1 MKAAGWISNSSSTL
15 IPRPLSLRLATTTAT
30 LPLKKSEK
38 EMNPR
43 PAWKETWRRFA
54 RNKPALLGLLI
65 IALLLFTALFAPLLA
80 PYDFSKTNLDNVE
93 KPPSAEHLLGTDG
106 LGRDMLS
113 RIIYG
118 ARSVVFVI
126 IVVATIS
133 LTFGLLLGAM
143 AGYFGGL
150 SDTLISRLIDF
161 LFAFPD
167 LLFIFFIAATI
178 KPGIVTQLRTI
189 ALANQWPWLTEFVRS
204 GYADYL
210 VVIISLSLL
219 GWAGLARLVRGQ
231 ILALREKE
239 FVLSAQLVGV
249 SNWRIIT
256 RYLLPNSLAPIL
268 VAISM
273 GLGGIALSEGI
284 LAYLGIGLQPPNPS
298 WGIILSDH
306 VVRYWRTW
314 PEMIWM
320 IFIPFIIMAAVVFA
334 FNFVGD
340 GLNEALN
347 PELQ

>member
-1 MKAAGWISNSSSTL
+1 M
-15 IPRPLSLRLATTTAT
+15 ATTTVN
-30 LPLKKSEK
+30 LPLEK
-38 EMNPR
+38 TQAELKPR
-43 PAWKETWRRFA
+43 PAWYETWRRFA
-54 RNKPALLGLLI
+54 RNKPALFGLAI
-65 IALLLFTALFAPLLA
+65 ILLLLFTAIFAPWLA
-80 PYDFSKTNLDNVE
+80 PYDYTKTNLDLSA
-93 KPPSAEHLLGTDG
+93 KPPSAEHLLGTDVI
-106 LGRDMLS
+106 GRDMLS
-113 RIIYG
+113 RIIFG

-126 IVVATIS
+126 VIVASVS
-133 LTFGLLLGAM
+133 LSLGLVMGAL
-143 AGYFGGL
+143 AGYFGGWV
-150 SDTLISRLIDF
+150 DTLISRVIDF

-178 KPGIVTQLRTI
+178 KPGLVGGLRSF
-189 ALANQWPWLTEFVRS
+189 AQQNNMQWLTDFIRS

-210 VVIISLSLL
+210 VVMIALSIL

-239 FVLSAQLVGV
+239 FVLGAQAVGV

-256 RYLLPNSLAPIL
+256 RYLIPNSLAPIL

-298 WGIILSDH
+298 WGNILGEH
-306 VVRYWRTW
+306 IGRYWRTW
-314 PEMIWM
+314 PEMLWM
-320 IFIPFIIMAAVVFA
+320 IFLPFAVMASVVFA

>member
-1 MKAAGWISNSSSTL
+1 V
-15 IPRPLSLRLATTTAT
+15 ATTTSTPSIA
-30 LPLKKSEK
+30 LPAAPAAE
-38 EMNPR
+38 EIRVR
-43 PAWKETWRRFA
+43 PAWYETWKRFA
-54 RNKPALLGLLI
+54 RNRPALLGLLVI
-65 IALLLFTALFAPLLA
+65 ILLLFTAIFAPVLA
-80 PYDFSKTNLDNVE
+80 PYDYTKTNLDE
-93 KPPSAEHLLGTDG
+93 SAQPPSLAHPLGTDL

-113 RIIYG
+113 RLIFG

-126 IVVATIS
+126 VIVATIS
-133 LTFGLLLGAM
+133 LTLGLLMGAI
-143 AGYFGGL
+143 AGYFG
-150 SDTLISRLIDF
+150 SWPDTAISRLIDF

-178 KPGIVTQLRTI
+178 KPGLVSGLRGF
-189 ALANQWPWLTEFVRS
+189 AAENNLPLLTEFVRS

-210 VVIISLSLL
+210 VVMIALSVL

-231 ILALREKE
+231 ILSLREKD
-239 FVLSAQLVGV
+239 FVLSAQAVGV
-249 SNWRIIT
+249 SNWRIMT

-273 GLGGIALSEGI
+273 GLGGIALAEGI

-298 WGIILSDH
+298 WGNILADH
-306 VVRYWRTW
+306 IGRYWRDW

-320 IFIPFIIMAAVVFA
+320 IFIPFAIMAAVVFA

-347 PELQ
+347 PELS

>member
-1 MKAAGWISNSSSTL
+1 VATQSVSLPNTQ
-15 IPRPLSLRLATTTAT
+15 PLQLYQS
-30 LPLKKSEK
+30 
-38 EMNPR
+38 R
-43 PAWKETWRRFA
+43 PAWYETWRRFV
-54 RNKPALLGLLI
+54 RNKPALIGSVI
-65 IALLLFTALFAPLLA
+65 ILVLVLVAVFAPMLA
-80 PYDFSKTNLDNVE
+80 PYDFAKTDLNNVE
-93 KPPSAEHLLGTDG
+93 KPPSAAHWFGTDQ

-113 RIIYG
+113 RLIYG

-126 IVVATIS
+126 VVVSTIS
-133 LTFGLLLGAM
+133 LTLGLTLGAL
-143 AGYFGGL
+143 AGYFGGWV
-150 SDTLISRLIDF
+150 DTLISRIIDF

-178 KPGIVTQLRTI
+178 KPGLVNSLKSFGQTNNI
-189 ALANQWPWLTEFVRS
+189 QWLVDFVRS

-210 VVIISLSLL
+210 VVMIALSVL

-231 ILALREKE
+231 ILSLREKD
-239 FVLSAQLVGV
+239 FVLSAQAVGV
-249 SNWRIIT
+249 PTRKIIF
-256 RYLLPNSLAPIL
+256 RYLIPNALAPIL

-298 WGIILSDH
+298 WGIILADNAG
-306 VVRYWRTW
+306 RYWREW
-314 PEMIWM
+314 PEMLWLV
-320 IFIPFIIMAAVVFA
+320 FLPFVVMASVVFA

>member
-1 MKAAGWISNSSSTL
+1 VATQSVSLPNTQ
-15 IPRPLSLRLATTTAT
+15 PLQLYQS
-30 LPLKKSEK
+30 
-38 EMNPR
+38 R
-43 PAWKETWRRFA
+43 PAWYETWRRFV
-54 RNKPALLGLLI
+54 RNKPALIGSVI
-65 IALLLFTALFAPLLA
+65 ILVLVLVAVLAPVLA
-80 PYDFSKTNLDNVE
+80 PYDFAKTDLNNVE
-93 KPPSAEHLLGTDG
+93 KPPSAAHWFGTDQ

-113 RIIYG
+113 RLIYG

-126 IVVATIS
+126 VVVSTIS
-133 LTFGLLLGAM
+133 LTLGLTLGAL
-143 AGYFGGL
+143 AGYFGGWV
-150 SDTLISRLIDF
+150 DTLISRIIDF

-178 KPGIVTQLRTI
+178 KPGLVNSLKSFGQTNNI
-189 ALANQWPWLTEFVRS
+189 QWLVDFVRS

-210 VVIISLSLL
+210 VVMIALSVL

-231 ILALREKE
+231 ILSLREKD
-239 FVLSAQLVGV
+239 FVLSAQAVGV
-249 SNWRIIT
+249 PTRKIIF
-256 RYLLPNSLAPIL
+256 RYLIPNALAPIL

-298 WGIILSDH
+298 WGIILADNAG
-306 VVRYWRTW
+306 RYWREW
-314 PEMIWM
+314 PEMLWLV
-320 IFIPFIIMAAVVFA
+320 FLPFVVMASVVFA

>member
-1 MKAAGWISNSSSTL
+1 MATQSVSLPNTQ
-15 IPRPLSLRLATTTAT
+15 PLQLYQS
-30 LPLKKSEK
+30 
-38 EMNPR
+38 R
-43 PAWKETWRRFA
+43 PAWYETWRRFV
-54 RNKPALLGLLI
+54 RNKPALIGSVI
-65 IALLLFTALFAPLLA
+65 ILVLVLVAVLAPVLA
-80 PYDFSKTNLDNVE
+80 PYDFAKTDLNNVE
-93 KPPSAEHLLGTDG
+93 KPPSAAHWFGTDQ

-113 RIIYG
+113 RLIYG

-126 IVVATIS
+126 VVVSTIS
-133 LTFGLLLGAM
+133 LTLGLTLGAL
-143 AGYFGGL
+143 AGYFGGWV
-150 SDTLISRLIDF
+150 DTLISRIIDF

-178 KPGIVTQLRTI
+178 KPGLVNSLKSFGQTNNI
-189 ALANQWPWLTEFVRS
+189 QWLVDFVRS

-210 VVIISLSLL
+210 VVMIALSVL

-231 ILALREKE
+231 ILSLREKD
-239 FVLSAQLVGV
+239 FVLSAQAVGV
-249 SNWRIIT
+249 PTRKIIF
-256 RYLLPNSLAPIL
+256 RYLIPNALAPIL

-298 WGIILSDH
+298 WGIILADNAG
-306 VVRYWRTW
+306 RYWREW
-314 PEMIWM
+314 PEMLWLV
-320 IFIPFIIMAAVVFA
+320 FLPFVVMASVVFA

>member
-1 MKAAGWISNSSSTL
+1 MTKAQCLFGPASSVFYRFFVATTSLSLPAVKAAEQV
-15 IPRPLSLRLATTTAT
+15 
-30 LPLKKSEK
+30 K
-38 EMNPR
+38 PR
-43 PAWKETWRRFA
+43 PAWYDTWRRFA
-54 RNKPALLGLLI
+54 RNKPALLGLVLI
-65 IALLLFTALFAPLLA
+65 LLLFATAIVGPFLT
-80 PYDFSKTNLDNVE
+80 PYDYAKTDLGNVNA
-93 KPPSAEHLLGTDG
+93 PPSAEHPLGTDD
-106 LGRDMLS
+106 LGRDMMT
-113 RIIYG
+113 RMVYG

-126 IVVATIS
+126 VIVSTIS
-133 LTFGLLLGAM
+133 LTLGLLMGSM

-150 SDTLISRLIDF
+150 PDTLISRLIDF

-178 KPGIVTQLRTI
+178 KPGIVSGLKSFAQTNNIQ
-189 ALANQWPWLTEFVRS
+189 WLTDFVRS

-210 VVIISLSLL
+210 VVMIALSVL

-231 ILALREKE
+231 MLSLREKD
-239 FVLSAQLVGV
+239 FVLSAQAVGV
-249 SNWRIIT
+249 PTRKLIF

-298 WGIILSDH
+298 WGNILADNVGRH
-306 VVRYWRTW
+306 WRDW
-314 PEMIWM
+314 PDMIWLV
-320 IFIPFIIMAAVVFA
+320 FIPFLIMAAVVFS

>member
-1 MKAAGWISNSSSTL
+1 M
-15 IPRPLSLRLATTTAT
+15 
-30 LPLKKSEK
+30 
-38 EMNPR
+38 
-43 PAWKETWRRFA
+43 
-54 RNKPALLGLLI
+54 RNKPALIGSVI
-65 IALLLFTALFAPLLA
+65 ILVLVLVAVLAPVLA
-80 PYDFSKTNLDNVE
+80 PYDFAKTDLNNVE
-93 KPPSAEHLLGTDG
+93 KPPSAAHWFGTDQ

-113 RIIYG
+113 RLIYG

-126 IVVATIS
+126 VVVSTIS
-133 LTFGLLLGAM
+133 LTLGLTLGAL
-143 AGYFGGL
+143 AGYFGGWV
-150 SDTLISRLIDF
+150 DTLISRIIDF

-178 KPGIVTQLRTI
+178 KPGLVNSLKSFGQTNNI
-189 ALANQWPWLTEFVRS
+189 QWLVDFVRS

-210 VVIISLSLL
+210 VVMIALSVL

-231 ILALREKE
+231 ILSLREKD
-239 FVLSAQLVGV
+239 FVLSAQAVGV
-249 SNWRIIT
+249 PTRKIIF
-256 RYLLPNSLAPIL
+256 RYLIPNALAPIL

-298 WGIILSDH
+298 WGIILADNAG
-306 VVRYWRTW
+306 RYWREW
-314 PEMIWM
+314 PEMLWLV
-320 IFIPFIIMAAVVFA
+320 FLPFVVMASVVFA

>member
-1 MKAAGWISNSSSTL
+1 MISL
-15 IPRPLSLRLATTTAT
+15 VGRPLSVVGLVVAATTVN
-30 LPLKKSEK
+30 LPLAKIHPETK
-38 EMNPR
+38 PR
-43 PAWKETWRRFA
+43 PAWYETWRRFA
-54 RNKPALLGLLI
+54 RNKPALLGLMVI
-65 IALLLFTALFAPLLA
+65 VLLLFTAIFAGQLA
-80 PYDFSKTNLDNVE
+80 PYDYTKTNLDLSA
-93 KPPSAEHLLGTDG
+93 KPPSAEHWLGTDVI
-106 LGRDMLS
+106 GRDMLS
-113 RIIYG
+113 RIIFG

-126 IVVATIS
+126 VVVATIS
-133 LTFGLLLGAM
+133 LSLGLVLGAA
-143 AGYFGGL
+143 AGYFGGWV
-150 SDTLISRLIDF
+150 DTLISRTIDF

-178 KPGIVTQLRTI
+178 KPGLVAGLRT
-189 ALANQWPWLTEFVRS
+189 LAQDNNMQWLTDFVRS

-210 VVIISLSLL
+210 VVMIALSVL

-239 FVLSAQLVGV
+239 FVIGAQAVGV
-249 SNWRIIT
+249 SNWRIMT
-256 RYLLPNSLAPIL
+256 RYLIPNSLAPIL

-298 WGIILSDH
+298 WGNILADNIG
-306 VVRYWRTW
+306 RYWRTW
-314 PEMIWM
+314 PEMLWM
-320 IFIPFIIMAAVVFA
+320 IFLPFAVMAAVVFA